1 MLDHVI
7 VLPNCP
13 SVVTN
18 KSEYLLKSS
27 CRLCCWDG
35 ERSEDDKSKTE
46 LDDWVDVLGV
56 LLSMPMVKRF
66 CAGVQC
72 PIAVFLYKVTR
83 ASINH
88 LNNSTACTCN
98 MAQGSW
104 KKEVARDIA

>member
-1 MLDHVI
+1 MSLSATGNRCMGCLIGPCDVEIECLTML

-18 KSEYLLKSS
+18 KTEYLLKSC
-27 CRLCCWDG
+27 CRSCCWDR

-72 PIAVFLYKVTR
+72 PIKVFFTR
-83 ASINH
+83 
-88 LNNSTACTCN
+88 
-98 MAQGSW
+98 
-104 KKEVARDIA
+104 